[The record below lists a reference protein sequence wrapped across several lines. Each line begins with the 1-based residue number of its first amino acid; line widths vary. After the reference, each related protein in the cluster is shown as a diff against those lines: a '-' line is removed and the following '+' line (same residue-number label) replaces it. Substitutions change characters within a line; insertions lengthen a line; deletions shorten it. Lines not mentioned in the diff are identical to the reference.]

1 MPRLR
6 TIILP
11 ILLIVLLVGG
21 WTAVWNWGSV
31 RAEEVI
37 ERWLTSEAA
46 NGRVITCGERRN
58 GGYPFRME
66 ITCLKPV
73 IELRDEAR
81 PYQTYRFERLH
92 VTSQI
97 WSPGHVIAEATG
109 PMTMSS
115 EANAMV
121 VTGNWRLAQ
130 ASAKLNIG
138 GYDNSSVVFDDLV
151 VTRDGAPLLKA
162 VRGEFHTKPNQAD
175 PLSVDVVSKLTGA
188 VFATQA
194 SPPVDTEVQLIA
206 RKLLRTASRPQ
217 PLSPRLWQAAGGSID
232 LILLRIAQGD
242 ALGLAKGTLRLTSD
256 GRPDGQV
263 ELRVANIESAIEA
276 SGLRASLGPI
286 ALGAVTMASRP
297 TDVEGRP
304 GRLLTLRASEGRLQ
318 IGPLRLGLPV
328 ILP

>member
-6 TIILP
+6 TIVLPLILVG
-11 ILLIVLLVGG
+11 LIAGG
-21 WTAVWNWGSV
+21 WTAVWTWGRD
-31 RAEEVI
+31 RAEQVV
-37 ERWLTSEAA
+37 ERWLASEAA

-73 IELRDEAR
+73 VEMRDEAR

-97 WSPGHVIAEATG
+97 WAPGHVIAEATG
-109 PMTMSS
+109 PMTVTNEADSS
-115 EANAMV
+115 VITA
-121 VTGNWRLAQ
+121 NWRLGQ
-130 ASAKLNIG
+130 ASAQLNIG
-138 GYDNSSVVFDDLV
+138 GYDNSSLVVDDLV
-151 VTRDGAPLLKA
+151 VTRDGAPLVRTA
-162 VRGEFHTKPNQAD
+162 RGEFHTKPNRDD
-175 PLSVDVVSKLTGA
+175 PLSVDVVSKLSGA
-188 VFATQA
+188 VFAAQT
-194 SPPVDTEVQLIA
+194 SPPVDAEVQLIA

-217 PLSPRLWQAAGGSID
+217 PLPPRQWQAAGGSID
-232 LILLRIAQGD
+232 LLLLRVAQGD
-242 ALGLAKGTLRLTSD
+242 ALGIAKGNLRLTAD

-263 ELRVANIESAIEA
+263 ELRVANIESALEA

-286 ALGAVTMASRP
+286 ALGAVTMASRA

-318 IGPLRLGLPV
+318 IGPLRIALPV
-328 ILP
+328 LVP